1 MSLYERVK
9 QQKEVEAAG
18 LEGLEECPFC
28 EWKCVIENEQERL
41 FRCGNE
47 EGGCGVVSCRGCKKV
62 VGFVF
67 LLCASVDWGLIG
79 LFFGR
84 IICRRAV
91 RVRFAFW
98 LALVCDEADGSCFV

>member
-67 LLCASVDWGLIG
+67 LLFASVDRGLIG

-91 RVRFAFW
+91 RVRF
-98 LALVCDEADGSCFV
+98 G